1 MITIVKMQEITQK
14 LLLPLFPKPKDDF
27 HLIYMWNLEIAA

>member
-1 MITIVKMQEITQK
+1 MITIEKRQEITQK
-14 LLLPLFPKPKDDF
+14 IIVTSVPKPKDDF